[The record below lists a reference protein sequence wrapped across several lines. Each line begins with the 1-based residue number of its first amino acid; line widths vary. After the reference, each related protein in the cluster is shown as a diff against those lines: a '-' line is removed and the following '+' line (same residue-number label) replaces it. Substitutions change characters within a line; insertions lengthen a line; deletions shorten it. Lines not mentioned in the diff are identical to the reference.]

1 MQNWV
6 YIEWKQGCTESKQ
19 LSSEDLKAA
28 EYLNPLFNPLMK
40 VVYFLCKLVF
50 IQYIPDFV

>member
-19 LSSEDLKAA
+19 LSSEDLKVA
-28 EYLNPLFNPLMK
+28 ENSNPLLNPLMK

-50 IQYIPDFV
+50 IQHIPDFI